1 MDKVLGFLG
10 LLYRGNRLVVGSKI
24 EPAIKRGCLLL
35 KASDA
40 ESGETMRLLKKAKT
54 QSLPVLELPYG
65 KEEAGHALG
74 LEACSLILI
83 LDKKAA
89 LRLGKEIQGEE
100 KQPSF
105 LKEGRAAA
113 GPDQ

>member
-10 LLYRGNRLVVGSKI
+10 LLYRGNRLLVGSKI
-24 EPAIKRGCLLL
+24 ER
-35 KASDA
+35 DA